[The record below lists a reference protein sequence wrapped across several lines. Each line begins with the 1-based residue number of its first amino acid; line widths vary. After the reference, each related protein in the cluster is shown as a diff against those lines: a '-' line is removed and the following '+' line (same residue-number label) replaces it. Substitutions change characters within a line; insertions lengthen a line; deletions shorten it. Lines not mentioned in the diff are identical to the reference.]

1 MILPRWMIPLRST
14 TTRPQAISSVRNPR
28 SSERI
33 TGKPEIMVFVGD
45 VDDLDNISHFP
56 TGSEGVPV
64 PMNLKSFGLGQM
76 FTASTTFV
84 WPGSI

>member
-1 MILPRWMIPLRST
+1 
-14 TTRPQAISSVRNPR
+14 
-28 SSERI
+28 
-33 TGKPEIMVFVGD
+33 
-45 VDDLDNISHFP
+45 
-56 TGSEGVPV
+56 V